1 MNHTIQKLNIFIK
14 KGYIM
19 EEKIIEVKL
28 EDFTQAKRIEY
39 LQSLI
44 NEYDK
49 ILIVDASK
57 ISYNEL
63 VELGN
68 LEMEKIISVLPV
80 KSNQI

>member
-49 ILIVDASK
+49 I
-57 ISYNEL
+57 
-63 VELGN
+63 
-68 LEMEKIISVLPV
+68 
-80 KSNQI
+80 

>member
-1 MNHTIQKLNIFIK
+1 
-14 KGYIM
+14 M
-19 EEKIIEVKL
+19 EEKIIEVELKDL
-28 EDFTQAKRIEY
+28 TQAKRIEY

-68 LEMEKIISVLPV
+68 LEMGKIISVLPV

>member
-14 KGYIM
+14 KGDIM
-19 EEKIIEVKL
+19 EEKIVEVELKDL
-28 EDFTQAKRIEY
+28 TQTKRIEY
-39 LQSLI
+39 LQSII

-49 ILIVDASK
+49 ILIIDASK
-57 ISYNEL
+57 IPYNEL

-68 LEMEKIISVLPV
+68 LEMGKIISVLPV

>member
-1 MNHTIQKLNIFIK
+1 MNYTIQKLIYLFK
-14 KGYIM
+14 KEDIM
-19 EEKIIEVKL
+19 EEKIIEVELKDL
-28 EDFTQAKRIEY
+28 TQAKRIEY

-68 LEMEKIISVLPV
+68 LEMGKIISVLPV